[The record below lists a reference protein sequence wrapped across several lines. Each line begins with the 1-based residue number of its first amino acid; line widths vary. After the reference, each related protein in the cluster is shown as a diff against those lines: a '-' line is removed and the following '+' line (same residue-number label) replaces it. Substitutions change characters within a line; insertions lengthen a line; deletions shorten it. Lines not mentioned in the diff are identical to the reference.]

1 MKDVTMSTPEE
12 RSYWLDDE
20 MRKNLIARLKRIEGQ
35 ARGVQKM
42 IEENRSCEEIV
53 LQLAAL
59 KNATIQVGMNILG
72 KHMAVCVDDERAK
85 GNTPEEA
92 VKHFMEVFTK
102 FS

>member
-1 MKDVTMSTPEE
+1 MSTPEE